1 MMAQVGTAILLLFS
15 VAGLGGLPSAAIGTR
30 LGLPM
35 STRAALVPL
44 IGLTGLGIITLLIGH
59 VGFLGPWLPFG
70 TALLGAV
77 ITWLGRRDVAQLA
90 SGVFRAAVTQARLF
104 PVLVIATASALLLA
118 AVAAAAEPWRVDE
131 VEYHWPSAVDW
142 SSAGRWT
149 DSPFRHVNSFP
160 FMEVIY
166 TAAATHNSYVAA
178 HLLHLTTLVAL
189 GLAAAGLARAV
200 GVRGTAAVAAAAIAM
215 PVAWDQAYVA
225 YNDTAVG
232 AFSAGAV
239 AVALGGRATMPSL
252 WTGAGLIAVAV
263 SVKPSAIATAGAIGL
278 MLLLLMATR
287 DARAPQ
293 SIVQLLKGW
302 LVVATPAVLALGF
315 WLTRE
320 QLITGDW
327 TNPLDSGTPSAD
339 ALSRLPTDLQ
349 QVLSPLLPFVSGIIG
364 AQEPWGGRTSL
375 VVQVFLLPAIV
386 FSVWRGGEVLRR
398 FALVALPAWAH
409 WVVLG
414 LAIVRTRFHIVS
426 WVMLVVAVRVAIEE
440 ASNAYPRTQRWLE
453 IIWAAG
459 VLLGLIDVS
468 FEMVR
473 TIRDYLAL

>member
-1 MMAQVGTAILLLFS
+1 
-15 VAGLGGLPSAAIGTR
+15 
-30 LGLPM
+30 M
-35 STRAALVPL
+35 S
-44 IGLTGLGIITLLIGH
+44 
-59 VGFLGPWLPFG
+59 
-70 TALLGAV
+70 
-77 ITWLGRRDVAQLA
+77 
-90 SGVFRAAVTQARLF
+90 
-104 PVLVIATASALLLA
+104 
-118 AVAAAAEPWRVDE
+118 
-131 VEYHWPSAVDW
+131 
-142 SSAGRWT
+142 
-149 DSPFRHVNSFP
+149 
-160 FMEVIY
+160 
-166 TAAATHNSYVAA
+166 
-178 HLLHLTTLVAL
+178 
-189 GLAAAGLARAV
+189 
-200 GVRGTAAVAAAAIAM
+200 
-215 PVAWDQAYVA
+215 
-225 YNDTAVG
+225 
-232 AFSAGAV
+232 
-239 AVALGGRATMPSL
+239 
-252 WTGAGLIAVAV
+252 
-263 SVKPSAIATAGAIGL
+263 
-278 MLLLLMATR
+278 LLLMATR

-375 VVQVFLLPAIV
+375 VVQVFLLPAVV

-440 ASNAYPRTQRWLE
+440 ASNAYPRSQRWRHT
-453 IIWAAG
+453 AAG
-459 VLLGLIDVS
+459 
-468 FEMVR
+468 
-473 TIRDYLAL
+473 